1 MNNQLN
7 KHLLDSL
14 IDDDQTLL
22 LLSYKSN
29 PQEFILHKE
38 NIDYQDLDWFFI
50 FKYYNLCSEL
60 AYKY

>member
-7 KHLLDSL
+7 KLLLDSL

-29 PQEFILHKE
+29 SQEFILHKE

-50 FKYYNLCSEL
+50 FKYYNLYSEL
-60 AYKY
+60 AYK